1 MKHVRNVDA
10 HRKFGWSIDA
20 GYLHKQMFKQTTA
33 RLSQGYFKHNISTC
47 FHETYLQMTYTP
59 LIVRNSRHVFI
70 PRSSQVTKSL
80 QVLSRFSNVFQV
92 GVAVEKKNEA
102 TNMSC
107 QKQKSSGWKSSRTAS
122 NSLKIQ
128 QLSPRFRRPSWTSE
142 HPKLSSWTE
151 NGTHWEGPHK
161 TRIKDLHWFECP
173 TLILFTATFQKKIHD
188 HFLFKK
194 MHFRW
199 SLFFP
204 VSSRQKKR

>member
-33 RLSQGYFKHNISTC
+33 RLAQGYFKHNISTC

-107 QKQKSSGWKSSRTAS
+107 QKQKSYGWKSSRTAS

-173 TLILFTATFQKKIHD
+173 TLILFTATFQKKNP
-188 HFLFKK
+188 
-194 MHFRW
+194 W
-199 SLFFP
+199 SLS
-204 VSSRQKKR
+204 V